1 MAERGNGYLVTGWAK
16 VKPAAKYAGI
26 GERTLRDWL
35 KQGLKHSRLS
45 TGTILISYCAI
56 DDFLE
61 RFTVDD
67 DQVDRIVD
75 EVLGK

>member
-1 MAERGNGYLVTGWAK
+1 MFQRGNSYLMTGWAK

-26 GERTLRDWL
+26 SERTFRDWL

-45 TGTILISYCAI
+45 SGTILISYCAI

-67 DQVDRIVD
+67 DQVDRLVN

>member
-1 MAERGNGYLVTGWAK
+1 MKAVNGWTK
-16 VKPAAKYAGI
+16 IKTAAKYAGI
-26 GERTLRDWL
+26 GERTFRDWL
-35 KQGLKHSRLS
+35 RQGLKHSRLP

-61 RFTVDD
+61 RFAVDD
-67 DQVDRIVD
+67 DQVDRIAN